1 MTRIIIALM
10 LLLVP
15 FVCHAEWRTMEVS
28 AYCDQGYT
36 ASGEWVQE
44 GFAASDDLPLGTVVI
59 VNGVSY
65 IVMDRF
71 GGGYA
76 DHLDL
81 YMPSYD
87 AAIAFGRQVLD
98 VYVER

>member
-1 MTRIIIALM
+1 MTRILIAL
-10 LLLVP
+10 LLFLTP
-15 FVCHAEWRTMEVS
+15 LVCHAEWRTMEVT

-44 GFAASDDLPLGTVVI
+44 GYAASDDLPIGTTVI
-59 VNGVSY
+59 VNGQRYV
-65 IVMDRF
+65 VMDRF

-81 YMPSYD
+81 YMSSYD
-87 AAIAFGRQVLD
+87 DAVNFGRQYLD